1 MLTTG
6 FEYSKGIGVDD
17 QPRARSIR
25 CADTIWGKLKILSS
39 ARREKMS
46 LTLAYLVAAEW
57 ERLQSNNREDKG
69 GQIIWP
75 MSEQEKH
82 GRRNSKAKTSRRT

>member
-1 MLTTG
+1 M
-6 FEYSKGIGVDD
+6 DD

-46 LTLAYLVAAEW
+46 ITLAYLIASEW
-57 ERLQSNNREDKG
+57 ERLRSNSREDKG
-69 GQIIWP
+69 GRIIWP
-75 MSEQEKH
+75 MSEQEKR
-82 GRRNSKAKTSRRT
+82 GQRNSKAKKEKLYG